1 MDLLEARIRLHF
13 NQHSGLSDC
22 FSGAMRQKMLDL
34 LHQLSQK
41 IGILKAGLREL
52 GLEAFG
58 NITGSMLG
66 LEKQHSKVVDGKEPH
81 KFLEFAN
88 LWGEMDYSYANVSI
102 FLPPRVYSDKK
113 GMDDLV
119 IMLRQQLASTARVEP
134 QLVDLVSIACD
145 PSEEKTGMQGKALIK
160 FMGHATGLEVT
171 ILAGKYWP
179 CADSSNTAAAVVGVK
194 LGPGRRIN
202 AKGIKNA
209 SKASRVADLGHLAR
223 KMQESQQLTGVRA
236 GYMNMV
242 NPKFDDER
250 FKLMI
255 YVPDQVLLVTAYED
269 DKGLHTVLGEVF
281 LKVDDIVSECRL
293 CPGLQ
298 FSRTYGLVKNLGK
311 PVFYQESKEGI
322 NKVRQSEIVLQF
334 KVFTLATK
342 QATSKMAESVMKE
355 ASKHDSA
362 LRAGCIVTG
371 PAFLDEGASWETLR
385 IYVCSDYFEMRPERE
400 YLGKYVFP
408 ALACQCLT
416 LKLHFQWIDLSAYGR
431 DGTRDDIA
439 KRIHAIH
446 QSTIR
451 GYDMKGRLKESHL
464 VLCLVGEKRGR
475 VLDARDIRRAH
486 GAAPTPGMYDWVITG
501 AKRGMSVLE
510 MEMKAAIFNSI
521 ERCDPIIC
529 IRNPAFLDNEELVAT
544 VPKAV
549 RARFMESSLVD
560 RAKMVDLKENIS
572 SKMPSKII
580 RYKPTFSHFMP
591 EEAGDE
597 NCDAGNPPRL
607 SVFASTDGDSCKAR
621 PEGNPDVRVDEMSPK
636 EVDGKICLKSLERF
650 GLSVYERIWDIICQR
665 YSFSRSRTRT
675 NLYGEEVQYQAAEV
689 KALYKTQHQVL
700 GGTQESVVQ
709 TLNDA
714 TDFAN
719 IDSGDIIY
727 LMGLHGCGMS
737 TLLARFIVERD
748 LIDVQDSFDDCHTDD
763 GQLRLKKYARR
774 VIHIRRLTGSAK
786 STEDHEKKKE
796 SSWVKI
802 RHSAALT
809 LWNAISHELPDTANI
824 TVVNVGYE
832 ENANASPRHNALH
845 QKISRLP
852 TANKEDQ
859 EVLEKLL
866 SCIRTLEARKVP
878 VAEISMR
885 LMPPRCIFFFK
896 REMHTTRH
904 MLSYLCSSLLPRNDS
919 MAPSWRHFEE
929 ILRQTTSSADLS
941 QPVLLILDGIDN
953 EERQEIRKIVSK
965 FQGRVRALMS
975 IDKLA
980 LQNDDRPAYEG
991 LRKYLT
997 VVNVPDLGHE
1007 ERKEIFDVL
1016 IRRIGPKKKPENL
1029 TVITDRPV
1037 AGSPLY
1043 LQTIAAY
1050 FAAGIV
1056 LSMRP
1061 QPMMSLNNTVEDVIE
1076 KDFLPMLE
1084 CRVGE
1089 DYVRAFADIMIF
1101 SKRGNESKDI
1111 NAMMQSFGVPLSESN
1126 LRLLMEAFRPFADTV
1141 STMSE
1146 DHMSMTRMSLR
1157 VACQRRYAVSTMHI
1171 CIESGGKGLFL
1182 AKF

>member
-1 MDLLEARIRLHF
+1 MDLLEAKNRLHF

-22 FSGAMRQKMLDL
+22 FSEAMRQKMLNL
-34 LHQLSQK
+34 LQQLTQE
-41 IGILKAGLREL
+41 IGILKAGLLEL
-52 GLEAFG
+52 GMEAFG
-58 NITGSMLG
+58 IITGSMLG

-88 LWGEMDYSYANVSI
+88 LWGEMDYAYANVSI

-113 GMDDLV
+113 GMDDLEN
-119 IMLRQQLASTARVEP
+119 MLCQQLASTARVEP
-134 QLVDLVSIACD
+134 QLVDLVTIACD

-179 CADSSNTAAAVVGVK
+179 CADSSNSAVAVVGVK

-202 AKGIKNA
+202 AKGVKYA
-209 SKASRVADLGHLAR
+209 SKDSHAADLGYLAR

-236 GYMNMV
+236 GFMNMV
-242 NPKFDDER
+242 NPKFDDET

-255 YVPDQVLLVTAYED
+255 YAPDQVLLVTAYED
-269 DKGLHTVLGEVF
+269 DKGIHTVLGDVS
-281 LKVDDIVSECRL
+281 LKVDDIVSECRR

-298 FSRTYGLVKNLGK
+298 FKRSYGLVKNLGK
-311 PVFYQESKEGI
+311 PVFFQVSKED
-322 NKVRQSEIVLQF
+322 KSKDRQSEIVLQF
-334 KVFTLATK
+334 KVFALAAK

-355 ASKHDSA
+355 ASKPDSA

-371 PAFLDEGASWETLR
+371 PAFLDERASWETLR

-400 YLGKYVFP
+400 YLVKYVFP

-446 QSTIR
+446 QSKIR

-475 VLDARDIRRAH
+475 VLDARDIRRAR
-486 GAAPTPGMYDWVITG
+486 GAEPTPGMYDWVITG
-501 AKRGMSVLE
+501 AKKGMSVLE
-510 MEMKAAIFNSI
+510 MEMKAAIFNGI

-529 IRNPAFLDNEELVAT
+529 IRNPAFLDNEELVNT

-549 RARFMESSLVD
+549 RARFIESSRVH
-560 RAKMVDLKENIS
+560 RAKMDDLKENIS
-572 SKMPSKII
+572 SKLPSKII

-591 EEAGDE
+591 EEAGD
-597 NCDAGNPPRL
+597 PPRL
-607 SVFASTDGDSCKAR
+607 SVFASTDGDSSKAR
-621 PEGNPDVRVDEMSPK
+621 PEGSPDARVDETPPK
-636 EVDGKICLKSLERF
+636 EVDGTICLKSLESF

-665 YSFSRSRTRT
+665 YSFSRSRTRP
-675 NLYGEEVQYQAAEV
+675 NLYGEEVQFQGAEV

-709 TLNDA
+709 TLNDV
-714 TDFAN
+714 TEFAN
-719 IDSGDIIY
+719 FDSGDIIY

-737 TLLARFIVERD
+737 TLLARFIVERG

-763 GQLRLKKYARR
+763 NGPPRLKTYARK
-774 VIHIRRLTGSAK
+774 VINIGRITGSAQ
-786 STEDHEKKKE
+786 STEDHEKTNKNA
-796 SSWVKI
+796 WVKI
-802 RHSAALT
+802 RSSAALT
-809 LWNAISHELPDTANI
+809 LWNTISHDKPDTGNI
-824 TVVNVGYE
+824 TILKVGYE
-832 ENANASPRHNALH
+832 ENAHASPRSALNALH
-845 QKISRLP
+845 HKISQLP
-852 TANKEDQ
+852 TENKEDQ
-859 EVLEKLL
+859 EVLEQLL
-866 SCIRTLEARKVP
+866 SCIRTLEARQVSI
-878 VAEISMR
+878 AEISMR

-904 MLSYLCSSLLPRNDS
+904 MLSYLCSSLLQRNDS
-919 MAPSWRHFEE
+919 MAPSWRRFEE
-929 ILRQTTSSADLS
+929 IVRQTTSSADLS

-953 EERQEIRKIVSK
+953 EERQEIRNIVSK

-991 LRKYLT
+991 LRKCLT

-1016 IRRIGPKKKPENL
+1016 IRRIGPKKKPEIL

-1056 LSMRP
+1056 LSVRP

-1089 DYVRAFADIMIF
+1089 DYVRVFADIMIF
-1101 SKRGNESKDI
+1101 SKRGNESKDL
-1111 NAMMQSFGVPLSESN
+1111 NAMMQSFGVPLAESK

-1146 DHMSMTRMSLR
+1146 DHMAMTRMSLR
-1157 VACQRRYAVSTMHI
+1157 IACQRRYAVSTMHI